1 MGTVTRSHSMFRV
14 PEVISVRADEIIPGD
29 LIVHRR
35 PSVADR
41 VFRVEDLTDLPPP
54 PPPPGGVRMA
64 LTDFHSAS
72 GRVHPYLVKAD
83 APVLIATREGAG

>member
-41 VFRVEDLTDLPPP
+41 VFRVEDLTTL
-54 PPPPGGVRMA
+54 PGGVRLV
-64 LTDFHSAS
+64 LTDFHSTS
-72 GRVHPYLVKAD
+72 GRAHNYPVKAD
-83 APVLIATREGAG
+83 APALIATREGAG